1 MNMKR
6 ASSSFLPRLSI
17 SRPVTVTMAFL
28 ALLVVGTIAYYRI
41 PIKLLPS
48 GFTPPFLGIWVDY
61 RNSSP
66 AEIEDKIAR
75 PLEEIIQTIR
85 GVDVVETYSQN
96 DGVWTW
102 IEFDQETDMDLA
114 YSTLRDRVERVKPE
128 LPDDVEHIY
137 LRKFGDDDEP
147 IVFFSLT
154 MNGSVEDPYYMAE
167 KYIKRPLERIDGV
180 AYVEI
185 WGVYEKLIQIEIDHD
200 RVNAL
205 NIDLYPV
212 IQSLMR
218 DNFNLSSGYLRE
230 SGRKIGIRSVAKYQ
244 TLEEIENIRINGTGV
259 RLADVATVKY
269 DIPEREFIQRI
280 DGKNAIKIGVFKESM
295 ANTVT
300 LSERIVDV
308 IETEMAKN
316 PVFEGMKFE
325 ILFDQGEYILES
337 IDNLKNA
344 GLWGGLFAVFILF
357 YFLRRVR
364 MTLTILLAIPLSLFI
379 TVTCLYFIGWS
390 LNIMTMMGLMISV
403 GLVVDNSI
411 VIVENIYRMR
421 RKGMESKEAAVSGA
435 SEVALAVTM
444 ATLTTVVVFLPL
456 ILINDDVGFTFY
468 MLQIGLP
475 VILALMASLVV
486 ALLFIPFGA
495 TKMTSQETLTRSRSI
510 EWMRR
515 RYRQALEWT
524 LEHRIDATVIA
535 LLLLASMQIP
545 ISRIES
551 TDRAE
556 GNIND
561 FRLMFD
567 IPNNYSIERTDAFFR
582 KIEDFFEENR
592 ERYSIKTVDVRFSN
606 IWGTTRVFLQPV
618 EDVQWYSQVSK
629 WMRRAV
635 GMEARGQMSREEVI
649 KDVKENIPGAPGVE
663 MNIGWMRDTSE
674 DASIT
679 VVLYG
684 NDTAVLANLSREVER
699 RLETIPEIVSVDT
712 DLEKGQEEVR
722 VFVERDQ
729 AEKYGIPVQVIAGT
743 LSYALRGIDLPEY
756 HQGEKEV
763 GVRVQLRKEDRENL
777 DQLKNLYFTTN
788 RGKEIPLSALT
799 DFEFARGVGE
809 IRRSNGKTMLEV
821 KANTTEENIA
831 SLYEK
836 IDEAMEGFS
845 MPRGYSWDKGER
857 FVDIQESN
865 EAQNF
870 AMILAITFVFLL
882 MGVLFESFI
891 LPLSII
897 ISIPFAFIGVYWLL
911 YLTDTTFEIMAGVG
925 FIILIGVVVNNAI
938 VLIDLVNRL
947 RGEGYPRNRAIIEAG
962 RHRFRPI
969 LMTALTTIFGLMPMA
984 IGKSSLIGIPYAPL
998 GRTMI
1003 GGLITSTFLTLFVV
1017 PLFYT
1022 YFDDL
1027 RMFWAGIVARVF
1039 SRAEK
1044 PVRGPAAE

>member
-1 MNMKR
+1 MERIQK
-6 ASSSFLPRLSI
+6 SLLPRLSVM
-17 SRPVTVTMAFL
+17 RPVTVTMVFVAF
-28 ALLVVGTIAYYRI
+28 LVVGAIAYMQI

-48 GFTPPFLGIWVDY
+48 GFTPPFLGIWVNY
-61 RNSSP
+61 PNSNPS
-66 AEIEDKIAR
+66 EVEDKIAR
-75 PLEEIIQTIR
+75 PLEEIVQTIR
-85 GVDVVETYSQN
+85 GVDLVETYSQN

-128 LPDDVEHIY
+128 LPDDVERIY
-137 LRKFGDDDEP
+137 LRKFTDDDEP
-147 IVFFSLT
+147 IVFFSVTL
-154 MNGSVEDPYYMAE
+154 NGNVDDPYYMAE

-200 RVNAL
+200 KINAM
-205 NIDLYPV
+205 NVDLYPV
-212 IQSLMR
+212 IQSLMN
-218 DNFNLSSGYLRE
+218 DNFNLSSGYVE
-230 SGRKIGIRSVAKYQ
+230 DGGRKISVRSVAKYRNQ
-244 TLEEIENIRINGTGV
+244 EEIEDLRINGTGI
-259 RLADVATVKY
+259 RLGDVAKITY

-280 DGKNAIKIGVFKESM
+280 NGHMAIKVGVFKESM
-295 ANTVT
+295 ANTVA
-300 LSERIVDV
+300 LSGEIVET
-308 IETEMAKN
+308 IENEVALN
-316 PVFEGMKFE
+316 PFFEGMEFE
-325 ILFDQGEYILES
+325 ILFDQGNYILES
-337 IDNLKNA
+337 INNLKSA

-357 YFLRRVR
+357 FFLRRIR
-364 MTLTILLAIPLSLFI
+364 MTLIILLAIPLSLLL
-379 TVTCLYFIGWS
+379 TVTCLYFMGWS
-390 LNIMTMMGLMISV
+390 LNVITMMGLMVSV

-411 VIVENIYRMR
+411 VIVENIYRLK
-421 RKGMESKEAAVSGA
+421 RKGLTLKEAAVSGA

-456 ILINDDVGFTFY
+456 ILINDDVGFSWY
-468 MLQIGLP
+468 MFRIGLP
-475 VILALMASLVV
+475 VIVALVASLLV
-486 ALLFIPFGA
+486 ALLFIPFGV
-495 TKMTSQETLTRSRSI
+495 TKITSRESPKKTGFI
-510 EWMRR
+510 EKIRIYYDR
-515 RYRQALEWT
+515 ALKWT
-524 LEHRIDATVIA
+524 LNHRIDATFIA
-535 LLLLASMQIP
+535 ILLLASVSFPMNH
-545 ISRIES
+545 IES
-551 TDRAE
+551 SDRGE

-561 FRLMFD
+561 FRMMFD
-567 IPNNYSIERTDAFFR
+567 VPNNYSIEKADDFFH

-592 ERYSIKTVDVRFSN
+592 EKYSVKTIDVRFSN
-606 IWGTTRVFLQPV
+606 VWGMVRVFLEPV
-618 EDVQWYSQVSK
+618 EDVEWHSQVSK
-629 WMRRAV
+629 WLRRAV
-635 GMEARGQMSREEVI
+635 GADVNEQMSRQDVI
-649 KDVKENIPGAPGVE
+649 KDVKENIPQAPGVE

-674 DASIT
+674 DASVT

-684 NDTAVLANLSREVER
+684 SDTSVLAGLSREVER

-712 DLEKGQEEVR
+712 DLEKGQEEIR
-722 VFVERDQ
+722 VFVERDL

-763 GVRVQLRKEDRENL
+763 GVRVQLQKEDRETL
-777 DQLKNLYFTTN
+777 DQLKNLAFTTN

-799 DFEFARGVGE
+799 EFEMTRGFGE
-809 IRRSNGKTMLEV
+809 IKRANGKTMLEV
-821 KANTTEENIA
+821 KANTTDDNIA

-836 IDEAMEGFS
+836 IDQAMEGFS

-857 FVDIQESN
+857 FIDIQESN

-897 ISIPFAFIGVYWLL
+897 VSIPFSFIGVYWLL
-911 YLTDTTFEIMAGVG
+911 YLTNTTFEIMAGIG
-925 FIILIGVVVNNAI
+925 LIILIGVVVNNAI

-947 RGEGYPRNRAIIEAG
+947 RGEGYSRYDAIIEAG

-984 IGKSSLIGIPYAPL
+984 VGKSSLIGIPYAPL

-1027 RMFWAGIVARVF
+1027 RTFWSSILVRVF
-1039 SRAEK
+1039 SRDKRSA
-1044 PVRGPAAE
+1044 GSPAAE